1 MGRDASSST
10 ATSSNA
16 ECNWHKIWQLKFPN
30 KVNMFIWRL
39 AHNSLPV
46 RRNLARRGVK
56 TETVCPVCYRLD
68 ENCGH
73 LFFKC
78 NMAKECWRMMNLEH
92 IRAELEQCRSGKE
105 TVMRILSFEQKDQ
118 NRVFIWLW
126 RWWSARNKA
135 NVGERMATAAEISNY
150 VSFNLM
156 EFEKTAS
163 RCIT

>member
-1 MGRDASSST
+1 
-10 ATSSNA
+10 
-16 ECNWHKIWQLKFPN
+16 
-30 KVNMFIWRL
+30 
-39 AHNSLPV
+39 
-46 RRNLARRGVK
+46 
-56 TETVCPVCYRLD
+56 
-68 ENCGH
+68 
-73 LFFKC
+73 
-78 NMAKECWRMMNLEH
+78 MAKECLRMMNLDH